1 MMHPLKNYVMSHSLS
16 PGFHSFNVNISISVL
31 KQNVFIISI
40 NSSDLSV
47 MFDYIII
54 FNKHLLHTIIKSYTY
69 DINFIVKTC
78 EDLTNFFTLW
88 FTRKKIN

>member
-1 MMHPLKNYVMSHSLS
+1 MSYSLS

-31 KQNVFIISI
+31 QQNVFIISI

-54 FNKHLLHTIIKSYTY
+54 FNKHLLHTISKSYTY
-69 DINFIVKTC
+69 DINFIFKTC
-78 EDLTNFFTLW
+78 EDLTNFFVLKNLLT
-88 FTRKKIN
+88 